1 VLYKIIQP
9 ISIYNLI
16 SYTDAGSYLSKVN
29 YGYLNKNNK
38 EVYKGD
44 LSKYL
49 KSPLEIQRFV
59 DSLDAKYKVR
69 INTIEYVIIG

>member
-1 VLYKIIQP
+1 
-9 ISIYNLI
+9 
-16 SYTDAGSYLSKVN
+16 KVN

-69 INTIEYVIIG
+69 INTIEYVIIGVDTTADYLYPAINESNLQVD